1 MTDYDVN
8 VIMENMEWEVTFY
21 TNPDG
26 DTPVQDF
33 LFSLSDKEQSKF
45 FAYLQLLIERG
56 NTLPSQYAKH
66 LDGDL
71 WELRPE
77 FGGTEF
83 RYFYFTMV
91 GQLIVFVHAVK
102 KKSQKTK
109 PRDLALARRRI
120 EELKA

>member
-1 MTDYDVN
+1 
-8 VIMENMEWEVTFY
+8 MEWDVAFY
-21 TNPDG
+21 TNQDD

-33 LFSLSDKEQSKF
+33 LFSLSEKEQSKF
-45 FAYLQLLIERG
+45 FTYLQLLIERG
-56 NTLPSQYAKH
+56 NTLPSQYARH

-91 GQLIVFVHAVK
+91 GRLIVFVHAIK

-109 PRDLALARRRI
+109 PRDLALARKRI
-120 EELKA
+120 EELKS